1 MTAVARSTP
10 TWEMTF
16 DRAIEKA
23 DTEAGET
30 LLVAIIAAA
39 SALSPDSLNK
49 TRAGGFPS
57 GVPKKLLLR
66 KSAQQLLD
74 TTEVL
79 RYPRSAARRALA
91 WSQVLG
97 QAQGSVVTESMPRG
111 ELFAA
116 IDNCSRGLEE
126 LGSQGDPVDKAI
138 VLLQLARLYR
148 RTKQNGKAVELL
160 RRESGAFQTGSA
172 MHIRDDA
179 EFLPAYLVPRVQYK
193 RIEILVNAHK
203 ALGETE
209 AAMGLIRDAREVSER
224 YAAQM
229 SRDFTHTWAWE
240 GAIHRSRRDV
250 RQMLRMEAETKANA
264 ERFVDSGGAR
274 RVHLA
279 VRSANAGSLQDY
291 SRATELRYIRMA
303 DRLRDDLGVELSVVE
318 QPSFVEL
325 IDCVERYRALGSKA
339 GITALGNTLWDIA
352 SAYVLS
358 GATARDPEIRG
369 YVKNLYDVIEACWD
383 GFATNGKFSL
393 LYGRAR
399 LSLRSGDSPTEAHMS
414 DLLEANRGAYAPAT
428 ALNALMTAIRV
439 GIPGHREARIRL
451 DELIDA
457 VDPSIDYVRY
467 ARMVGLSAE
476 WRWRAAVATGDGWTA
491 AEVDALR
498 AAELLRV
505 VDGVSI
511 NPEAEATAWMAAA
524 QAMDAVPNTDRSEQL
539 RRLLRAIRCVSELLL
554 TIATT
559 NDRRR
564 VAEKFAPLF
573 SHAATTAV
581 EMGSSTA
588 ADLIMEAA
596 RRDRVGLLLAE
607 LARNPAVD
615 ADIRASALAMQDA
628 GSATPA
634 SMSSTDDSDTD
645 DGSETGTRHRSTA
658 ILIDR
663 TAAVKN
669 AESVLGPLSAL
680 ADPGHLDVANT
691 ATVLHRRGPAE
702 VPTVVLQLLPLP
714 AAQVE
719 PAQVATRVL
728 RRLTIA
734 VPGSTVQEFSDV
746 VSVPSLYLHLRFVPD
761 RDDRL
766 FTWRHNYT
774 PDLLPRPLLDLLADT
789 PVEHP
794 VRLMIV
800 PTGFFHVPFDALPVT
815 DNTHVLDHALVSIHG
830 SLTGILSL
838 IKLDE
843 HRAPTPS
850 LAVYDGDLAH
860 ARPELDALLSSL
872 DEVREIHSA
881 EELDIEMGIAGEQSH
896 SLLAMAVHG
905 SEASDGW
912 GQAKQLRD
920 LEGNHT
926 WVTAAQAL
934 SWSVP
939 RLCVLASCNTPIS
952 TPDGIELGGFPLALM
967 LRGATTVVGG
977 LYAIDDLATSRIM
990 VQFWKHLADGQ
1001 SALAAL
1007 RNAKIDY
1014 LRARPDDRHIWPEH
1028 WAGLVIYGAPGT

>member
-1 MTAVARSTP
+1 MI
-10 TWEMTF
+10 F
-16 DRAIEKA
+16 GRAIEQA
-23 DTEAGET
+23 DTEVGEA

-39 SALSPDSLNK
+39 SALSPDSLNE

-57 GVPKKLLLR
+57 GVPKKLLVR
-66 KSAQQLLD
+66 RSAQRLLD
-74 TTEVL
+74 TTEIS
-79 RYPRSAARRALA
+79 RFPRSAARRALA

-116 IDNCSRGLEE
+116 IDNCSRGLKE
-126 LGSQGDPVDKAI
+126 LGSQGDPVDRAI

-148 RTKQNGKAVELL
+148 RTKQDSKAIEIL
-160 RRESGAFQTGSA
+160 RREVGAFQDGSA
-172 MHIRDDA
+172 VQVRDDA
-179 EFLPAYLVPRVQYK
+179 EFLPEYLVQRVQYK
-193 RIEILVNAHK
+193 RVEILFNAHK
-203 ALGETE
+203 SMGEVDT
-209 AAMGLIRDAREVSER
+209 ATRLIRDARDISER
-224 YAAQM
+224 YAAQL
-229 SRDFTHTWAWE
+229 SRDFTHTWVWE
-240 GAIHRSRRDV
+240 GVVHRSRRDV
-250 RQMLRMEAETKANA
+250 RQMLRMEAETKVNA
-264 ERFVDSGGAR
+264 ERFADSGGAR

-279 VRSANAGSLQDY
+279 MRSANAGSLQDY
-291 SRATELRYIRMA
+291 SRATEFRYMRMA
-303 DRLRDDLGVELSVVE
+303 DRLRDDLGVDLSAID
-318 QPSFVEL
+318 QPSIGEL
-325 IDCVERYRALGSKA
+325 IECVERYRALGSKA

-352 SAYVLS
+352 TAYVMS

-369 YVKNLYDVIEACWD
+369 YVKDIYDVIEACWD
-383 GFATNGKFSL
+383 GFATNGNFSL

-399 LSLRSGDSPTEAHMS
+399 LALRSGDSPTEAHMR

-476 WRWRAAVATGDGWTA
+476 WRWRAAVATGDGWPA

-498 AAELLRV
+498 ATELLRL

-524 QAMDAVPNTDRSEQL
+524 QAMDAAPNTDRPEQL
-539 RRLLRAIRCVSELLL
+539 RRLLRAVRCVSELLL

-573 SHAATTAV
+573 GQAATTAV
-581 EMGSSTA
+581 EMGDSTA

-607 LARNPAVD
+607 LARNPAID

-634 SMSSTDDSDTD
+634 STSSTDDDSDTE
-645 DGSETGTRHRSTA
+645 DGSEAGARHRSTA

-680 ADPGHLDVANT
+680 ADPGHLDMANT
-691 ATVLHRRGPAE
+691 ATVLHRRGPAA

-714 AAQVE
+714 STRVGASQAS
-719 PAQVATRVL
+719 TRVL

-734 VPGSTVQEFSDV
+734 VPGMPVQEFSDLV
-746 VSVPSLYLHLRFVPD
+746 AVPSLYLHLRFVPD

-766 FTWRHNYT
+766 FTWRTNYT
-774 PDLLPRPLLDLLADT
+774 PDLLPQPLRDLLADT

-838 IKLDE
+838 MKLDE
-843 HRAPTPS
+843 RRVLTPS
-850 LAVYDGDLAH
+850 LAVYDGDLTH
-860 ARPELDALLSSL
+860 ARPELEALLSSL
-872 DEVREIHSA
+872 NEVREIHSA
-881 EELDIEMGIAGEQSH
+881 EELGIEMGIAGEQPH

-905 SEASDGW
+905 SAASDGW

-990 VQFWKHLADGQ
+990 VQFWRHLADGE
-1001 SALAAL
+1001 SALEAL

-1014 LRARPDDRHIWPEH
+1014 LRSRPDDRQVWPEH
-1028 WAGLVIYGAPGT
+1028 WAGLVVYGAPGT